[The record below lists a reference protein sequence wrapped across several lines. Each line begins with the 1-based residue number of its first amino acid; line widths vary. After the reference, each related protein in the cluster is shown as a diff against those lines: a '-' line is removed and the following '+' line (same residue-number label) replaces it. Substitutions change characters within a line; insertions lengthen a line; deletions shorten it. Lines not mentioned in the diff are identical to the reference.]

1 MTKSELEIIQ
11 GLKNRD
17 NKVTRDFFFHKCRP
31 LFNGIIKDFFNYEAD
46 YDELISCLYEYLMED
61 NARRLESF
69 RGGDNGEA
77 IYAWMKKTAR
87 NFFNEKKNRDKVVGD
102 TAKNPLI
109 DENIPEHSNIH
120 ITKEAKMDIPVLLDQ
135 LRMKRDR
142 EIIIKTEI
150 EEKSY
155 DEISLEM
162 GLSKQDLYRIHNR
175 AMERL
180 KKAAR
185 IALDA
190 DDTLCAVRCEQ
201 YVLDYFGI
209 HKSIDELREYA
220 AERGWLKNSGVCIDD
235 LGKIPES
242 FGLNVEHS
250 TASIKDIE
258 DALSAGKQVLV
269 AVDGGELIG
278 NKVEEMAEDIIVGE
292 IADHCVVVLTCDVR
306 ENEISLFDPAYGDIP
321 LTLSVEHFSDAW
333 EDSGNYMLEVCK

>member
-17 NKVTRDFFFHKCRP
+17 GKITHDFFFRKCRP
-31 LFNGIIKDFFNYEAD
+31 LFNGIIKDYFKYDAD
-46 YDELISCLYEYLMED
+46 YDELISCFYEYLMED
-61 NARRLESF
+61 DARRLDSF
-69 RGGDNGEA
+69 HGGDNGEA
-77 IYAWMKKTAR
+77 IYSWMRKTAR
-87 NFFNEKKNRDKVVGD
+87 NFFNEKKNRDKVVGN
-102 TAKNPLI
+102 TTINPPI
-109 DENIPEHSNIH
+109 DDNTPEYSDIH

-142 EIIIKTEI
+142 KIIIKTEI

-155 DEISLEM
+155 DEISREM

-175 AMERL
+175 AMEHL

-190 DDTLCAVRCEQ
+190 DDTLCAIHCEQ
-201 YVLDYFGI
+201 YILDCFGI

-220 AERGWLKNSGVCIDD
+220 YSRGWLKHSGVCVED

-242 FGLNVEHS
+242 LGLKVEHG
-250 TASIKDIE
+250 TAEIKDIE
-258 DALSAGKQVLV
+258 NPLSHGKQVLV

-278 NKVEEMAEDIIVGE
+278 NKLEEMAEDIIVGE
-292 IADHCVVVLTCDVR
+292 IADHCVAVLTCDVS

-321 LTLSVEHFSDAW
+321 LTLSIDRFCDAW
-333 EDSGNYMLEVCK
+333 ADSGNYMIAVSK